1 MISTYADLLIVDGY
15 VRYAMNVGDKII
27 MCCDESKAINFK
39 TKVLIYRDQ
48 HSEQSCPSS
57 LN

>member
-1 MISTYADLLIVDGY
+1 MISTYVDLLIADGY
-15 VRYAMNVGDKII
+15 VRHAMNVGDKSI

-39 TKVLIYRDQ
+39 PKVLIYRDQ
-48 HSEQSCPSS
+48 HSEQSWPSS